1 MAGAVS
7 AAAAGG
13 SMTPAELDLIVAPI
27 ERRWGIGRLPL
38 LVPADLA
45 AKFDKMAGMYRDGGH
60 TPQLVAGMA
69 RAWQALD
76 AAATAAGAAEAA
88 SLTWE
93 AAPPQIGMP
102 EDLDR
107 PWYLLGDSIAIVAS
121 EAHGKRVRATA
132 DVLRVDVDIWPAVEV
147 VHCAITRSPE
157 AMTAILGS
165 AAVVARRV
173 MDAFPGATMTV
184 RPRAGRLP
192 VDEVPF
198 GQEEHA
204 A

>member
-1 MAGAVS
+1 
-7 AAAAGG
+7 
-13 SMTPAELDLIVAPI
+13 MTPAELDLIVAPI

-38 LVPADLA
+38 LVAPDLA
-45 AKFDKMAGMYRDGGH
+45 AKFDKMTGMYRDGGH

-93 AAPPQIGMP
+93 AAPPQYGVADDP
-102 EDLDR
+102 DR
-107 PWYLLGDSIAIVAS
+107 PWYILGDAAICADQ
-121 EAHGKRVRATA
+121 AHVRRVKATA
-132 DVLRVDVDIWPAVEV
+132 NVLNVTVDLWTPFEFVHVAVTRNPMMVEGMLADCRVTAKIMAAWPD
-147 VHCAITRSPE
+147 
-157 AMTAILGS
+157 
-165 AAVVARRV
+165 AVV
-173 MDAFPGATMTV
+173 TV

-192 VDEVPF
+192 SDPIPF
-198 GQEEHA
+198 GDA

>member
-1 MAGAVS
+1 
-7 AAAAGG
+7 
-13 SMTPAELDLIVAPI
+13 MTPAELDLIVAPL

-45 AKFDKMAGMYRDGGH
+45 AKFDKMTALYRDGGH
-60 TPQLVAGMA
+60 IPQLVAGMS
-69 RAWQALD
+69 RAWLALD

-93 AAPPQIGMP
+93 QAPPQIGMP

-107 PWYLLGDSIAIVAS
+107 PWYLLDRSIAVVGS
-121 EAHGKRVRATA
+121 EQHGKRVRATA
-132 DVLRVDVDIWPAVEV
+132 DVLGVDCDIWPAVEV
-147 VHCAITRSPE
+147 VHCAVTRSPE
-157 AMTAILGS
+157 AITAILAS
-165 AAVVARRV
+165 SAVVARRV
-173 MDAFPGATMTV
+173 MDAFLGATMTV

-192 VDEVPF
+192 SDPIPF
-198 GQEEHA
+198 GDA

>member
-1 MAGAVS
+1 
-7 AAAAGG
+7 
-13 SMTPAELDLIVAPI
+13 MTPAELDLIVAPL

-45 AKFDKMAGMYRDGGH
+45 AKFDKMRLMYRDGGH
-60 TPQLVAGMA
+60 TPQLVAGMS
-69 RAWQALD
+69 RAWLALD

-93 AAPPQIGMP
+93 QAPPQIGMP

-107 PWYLLGDSIAIVAS
+107 PWYLLDRSIAIVGS
-121 EAHGKRVRATA
+121 EHHGKRVRATA
-132 DVLRVDVDIWPAVEV
+132 DVLGVDCDIWPAVEV
-147 VHCAITRSPE
+147 VHCAVTRSPE
-157 AMTAILGS
+157 AITAILAS
-165 AAVVARRV
+165 SAVVARRV

>member
-1 MAGAVS
+1 
-7 AAAAGG
+7 
-13 SMTPAELDLIVAPI
+13 MTPAELDLIASTA

-38 LVPADLA
+38 LVAPDLA
-45 AKFDKMAGMYRDGGH
+45 AKFDKMTALYRDGGH

-76 AAATAAGAAEAA
+76 AAAMAAGAAEAA

-107 PWYLLGDSIAIVAS
+107 PWYLLGDNIAIVAS

-132 DVLRVDVDIWPAVEV
+132 DYLRVDVDIWPAVEV

-192 VDEVPF
+192 SDPIPF
-198 GQEEHA
+198 GDA

>member
-1 MAGAVS
+1 
-7 AAAAGG
+7 
-13 SMTPAELDLIVAPI
+13 
-27 ERRWGIGRLPL
+27 
-38 LVPADLA
+38 
-45 AKFDKMAGMYRDGGH
+45 
-60 TPQLVAGMA
+60 
-69 RAWQALD
+69 
-76 AAATAAGAAEAA
+76 
-88 SLTWE
+88 
-93 AAPPQIGMP
+93 MP

-107 PWYLLGDSIAIVAS
+107 PWYLLGDNIAIVAS

-132 DVLRVDVDIWPAVEV
+132 DYLRVDVDIWPAVEV

-192 VDEVPF
+192 ADEVPF